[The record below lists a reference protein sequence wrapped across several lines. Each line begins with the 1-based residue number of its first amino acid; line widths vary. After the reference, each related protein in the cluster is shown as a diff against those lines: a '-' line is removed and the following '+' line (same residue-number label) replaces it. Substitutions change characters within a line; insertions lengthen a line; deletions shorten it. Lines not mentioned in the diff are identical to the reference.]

1 MRTMRD
7 RMPPG
12 CPGAKKGVRG
22 QEKFMDHR
30 RSEVHVFGPVPSRRL
45 GRSLGVDVVPFK
57 TCTFDCIYC
66 QLGRTTNKTTERRE
80 WVPLE
85 RVVDELRGKLAS
97 GPDYITIG
105 GSGEPTL
112 YSRIGD
118 LIDEIRSM
126 TDIPVAVLTNGSLLW
141 KQDVRNDLRK
151 AHVLIPSLDVGDNV
165 LFQAVNRPHPAITFE
180 RLLDGLAASRQEF
193 QGEYWLEVL
202 LLAGY
207 TAIEADVKKI
217 AKRSAEIGPDRIHL
231 NTCVR
236 PPAEE
241 FAYAV
246 DRRRLIELAGL
257 FTPPAEVIADFKPV
271 LSRTTRTAGTGE
283 ILQMLQ
289 RRPCTAPDIAAGL
302 GIHPAR
308 VLKDLERLVLEGLV
322 EVKRADD
329 ERIHYVLSRRDS
341 VGSAP
346 ATIGLS

>member
-1 MRTMRD
+1 MFLDNLLDDM
-7 RMPPG
+7 
-12 CPGAKKGVRG
+12 
-22 QEKFMDHR
+22 
-30 RSEVHVFGPVPSRRL
+30 RSENHVFGPVPSRRL

-66 QLGRTTNKTTERRE
+66 QLGRTANKTIERRE

-85 RVVDELRGKLAS
+85 EVVDELRGKLTS
-97 GPDYITIG
+97 GPDYVTIG

-112 YSRIGD
+112 YSRIGE
-118 LIDEIRSM
+118 LIDRIRSI
-126 TDIPVAVLTNGSLLW
+126 TDIPIAVLTNGSLLW

-151 AHVLIPSLDVGDNV
+151 AHVVIPSLDVGDNV

-180 RLLDGLAASRQEF
+180 RLLDGLAAFRQEF
-193 QGEYWLEVL
+193 NGQYWLEVL
-202 LLAGY
+202 LLTGY

-217 AKRSAEIGPDRIHL
+217 AKRSAEIGPDRVHL

-257 FTPPAEVIADFKPV
+257 FTPRAEVIADFEPV
-271 LSRTTRTAGTGE
+271 LSRTTQIAGAGE
-283 ILQMLQ
+283 IFQMLQ
-289 RRPCTAPDIAAGL
+289 RRPCTASDIAAGL
-302 GIHPAR
+302 SMHPAGIIKH
-308 VLKDLERLVLEGLV
+308 VERLVLEGLV

-329 ERIHYVLSRRDS
+329 EEIHYVVSRRGS
-341 VGSAP
+341 VGASANR
-346 ATIGLS
+346 

>member
-1 MRTMRD
+1 MFLDSLLDDM
-7 RMPPG
+7 
-12 CPGAKKGVRG
+12 
-22 QEKFMDHR
+22 
-30 RSEVHVFGPVPSRRL
+30 RSENHVFGPVPSRRL
-45 GRSLGVDVVPFK
+45 GRSLGVDVVSFK

-66 QLGRTTNKTTERRE
+66 QLGRTTNKTIERRE

-85 RVVDELRGKLAS
+85 EVVDELRGKLTS
-97 GPDYITIG
+97 GPDYVTIG

-112 YSRIGD
+112 YSRIGE
-118 LIDEIRSM
+118 LIDRIRSI
-126 TDIPVAVLTNGSLLW
+126 TDIPIAVLTNGSLLW

-151 AHVLIPSLDVGDNV
+151 AHVVIPSLDVGENV

-180 RLLDGLAASRQEF
+180 RLLDGLASFRQEF
-193 QGEYWLEVL
+193 QGQYWLEVL

-217 AKRSAEIGPDRIHL
+217 AKRSAEIGPDRVQL

-246 DRRRLIELAGL
+246 DRRRLIELAGF

-271 LSRTTRTAGTGE
+271 LSRTTQTVGTGE
-283 ILQMLQ
+283 IFQMLQ
-289 RRPCTAPDIAAGL
+289 RRPCTALDIAAGL
-302 GIHPAR
+302 GMHPAR
-308 VLKDLERLVLEGLV
+308 VLKDIERSVLEGLV

-329 ERIHYVLSRRDS
+329 ERIYYVLSRRDS
-341 VGSAP
+341 VGACQR
-346 ATIGLS
+346 TGKVKKKT